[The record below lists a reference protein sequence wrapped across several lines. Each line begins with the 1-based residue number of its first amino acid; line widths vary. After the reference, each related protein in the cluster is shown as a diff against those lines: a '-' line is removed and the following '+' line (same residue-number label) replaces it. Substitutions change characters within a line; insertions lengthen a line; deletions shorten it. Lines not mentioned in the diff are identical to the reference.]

1 MGFAAGVDLFQTS
14 NGKMRE
20 LQTILLLRWLFTP
33 FWTSVSYLPAV
44 PPDELDGMHIGL
56 AFRNAMRAVAS
67 RTASCATRV
76 RFFESSQS
84 LDSHELARLTQQG
97 REVIIF

>member
-14 NGKMRE
+14 NGKLRE

-44 PPDELDGMHIGL
+44 PPDELDGMHIGVSKCN
-56 AFRNAMRAVAS
+56 AGCDESYGEPRN
-67 RTASCATRV
+67 
-76 RFFESSQS
+76 ESSFFR
-84 LDSHELARLTQQG
+84 ELAKSGLT
-97 REVIIF
+97 

>member
-14 NGKMRE
+14 NGKLRE

-44 PPDELDGMHIGL
+44 PPDELDGMHIGVSWTHMNSL
-56 AFRNAMRAVAS
+56 GSLSRVEKLLFFKVALS
-67 RTASCATRV
+67 V
-76 RFFESSQS
+76 
-84 LDSHELARLTQQG
+84 L
-97 REVIIF
+97 I